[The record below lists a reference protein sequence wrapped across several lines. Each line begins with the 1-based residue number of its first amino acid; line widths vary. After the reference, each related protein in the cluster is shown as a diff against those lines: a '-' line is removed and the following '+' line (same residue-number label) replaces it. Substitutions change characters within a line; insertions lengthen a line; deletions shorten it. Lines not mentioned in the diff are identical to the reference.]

1 MNNMNEQ
8 LEQKSVEILGW
19 LEKSIKTTADFGTEQ
34 IPLFI
39 QELLLYKFWTSLGGF
54 AVGLIVLIAS
64 IYTGY
69 KFIKWC
75 IKKEEDEAIR
85 AIMLVWVIPIALSI
99 FAIRENTDWIMIKI
113 APRLYLL
120 EYVKT
125 LFEK

>member
-1 MNNMNEQ
+1 MKEQ
-8 LEQKSVEILGW
+8 LEQKSIELLGW
-19 LEKSIKTTADFGTEQ
+19 LEQAIKTTTDFGTEQ

-39 QELLLYKFWTSLGGF
+39 QELLLYKFWMSLGGF
-54 AVGLIVLIAS
+54 AIGVLALIAS
-64 IYTGY
+64 IYTLF

-75 IKKEEDEAIR
+75 LKKSDNDA
-85 AIMLVWVIPIALSI
+85 LPFTLWWGIPIVLSI
-99 FAIRENTDWIMIKI
+99 SAICSNTDWIMIKL

>member
-1 MNNMNEQ
+1 MNEQ
-8 LEQKSVEILGW
+8 LEQKSVELLGW
-19 LEKSIKTTADFGTEQ
+19 IEQAIKTTADFGTEQ

-39 QELLLYKFWTSLGGF
+39 QELLLYKFWMSLGGF
-54 AVGLIVLIAS
+54 TIGILGLIAS

-75 IKKEEDEAIR
+75 VKDESSVI
-85 AIMLVWVIPIALSI
+85 LVWAMAIPIAISI
-99 FAIRENTDWIMIKI
+99 CAICSNTDWIMIKL

-120 EYVKT
+120 EYVKI

>member
-1 MNNMNEQ
+1 MNEQ
-8 LEQKSVEILGW
+8 LEQKSIELLGW
-19 LEKSIKTTADFGTEQ
+19 LEQAIKTTTDFGTEQ

-39 QELLLYKFWTSLGGF
+39 QELLLYKFWMSLGGF
-54 AVGLIVLIAS
+54 AVAILVLITS
-64 IYTGY
+64 IYTLI

-75 IKKEEDEAIR
+75 DKNHDSEGMA
-85 AIMLVWVIPIALSI
+85 LGLFWVIPIAVSI
-99 FAIRENTDWIMIKI
+99 IAICSNTDWIMIKL

>member
-1 MNNMNEQ
+1 MNEQ
-8 LEQKSVEILGW
+8 LEQKSIELLGW
-19 LEKSIKTTADFGTEQ
+19 LEQAIKTTSEFGSEQ

-39 QELLLYKFWTSLGGF
+39 QELLLYKFWMSLGGC
-54 AVGLIVLIAS
+54 AMGVLALIFS
-64 IYTGY
+64 IYTLF

-75 IKKEEDEAIR
+75 RKDKNGDVLPFSLFWA
-85 AIMLVWVIPIALSI
+85 IPIFLSI
-99 FAIRENTDWIMIKI
+99 CAICSETDWIMIKL

>member
-1 MNNMNEQ
+1 MNEQ
-8 LEQKSVEILGW
+8 LEQKSIELLGW
-19 LEKSIKTTADFGTEQ
+19 LEQAIKTTADFGTEQ

-39 QELLLYKFWTSLGGF
+39 QELLLYKFWMSLGGF
-54 AVGLIVLIAS
+54 GISILALIAS

-69 KFIKWC
+69 KFIQWC
-75 IKKEEDEAIR
+75 SKNDDDEAM
-85 AIMLVWVIPIALSI
+85 AAVMLLAIPIVISI
-99 FAIRENTDWIMIKI
+99 YGICSNTDWIMIKL

>member
-1 MNNMNEQ
+1 MNEQ
-8 LEQKSVEILGW
+8 LEQKSIELLGW
-19 LEKSIKTTADFGTEQ
+19 LEQAIKTTADFGTEQ

-39 QELLLYKFWTSLGGF
+39 QELLLYKFWMSLGGF
-54 AVGLIVLIAS
+54 AIGVLALIVS
-64 IYTGY
+64 IYTLL

-75 IKKEEDEAIR
+75 LKNKFDDR
-85 AIMLVWVIPIALSI
+85 LPFSLFWVIPITLSI
-99 FAIRENTDWIMIKI
+99 CAICSNTDWIMIKL

>member
-19 LEKSIKTTADFGTEQ
+19 LEKTIKTTADFGTEQ

-39 QELLLYKFWTSLGGF
+39 QELLLYKFWMSLGGF
-54 AVGLIVLIAS
+54 AVGVIVLIAS

-75 IKKEEDEAIR
+75 IKKKQDEAIM
-85 AIMLVWVIPIALSI
+85 AIILVWAIPITLSI
-99 FAIRENTDWIMIKI
+99 VAICENTDWIMIKI

-125 LFEK
+125 FFVK